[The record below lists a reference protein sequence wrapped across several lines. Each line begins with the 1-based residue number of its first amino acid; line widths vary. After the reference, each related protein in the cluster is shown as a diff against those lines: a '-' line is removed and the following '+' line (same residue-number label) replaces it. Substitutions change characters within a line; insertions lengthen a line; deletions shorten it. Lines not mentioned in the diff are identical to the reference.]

1 MDKVYYDSVN
11 LKEFAETITNYLS
24 INNSKRINNV
34 RKYYGLLL
42 ECIDADIKDSFL
54 NRILKY
60 LSSTSKQVITI
71 IDDINNG
78 IYDKELK
85 KFVDILLSE
94 LLKTV
99 NFDSFLKKINESINI
114 PFLTVDEYCDLS
126 HAFEKKDYELYLL
139 ILIKHT
145 FKTYKISLPNIS
157 SQRMLEE
164 ALTIYFDTEFQL
176 KLINESAKLGNS
188 QAIVLFG
195 NLVYSDLEKSLKYY
209 LMAKK
214 NKIALWE
221 IGYILETKNIS
232 QDLID
237 LIKKELDFCFEENP
251 FINNIEIDENINNAE
266 NMKYA
271 IQIYYYICSNFGYSK
286 AYTSIGKLLLNGVAS
301 YNNDEKKTNEYIKM
315 YLNEA
320 IKLGNIN
327 ALRFLADYFRGN
339 PSDVDYNE
347 TYVMEMLRKSAD
359 MGEIDANYE
368 YGMLLKDKNIKLAR
382 KYITYAAEQ
391 KNASACFELAQMNEL
406 KSNYKD
412 AVFYYKKAIYYGKV
426 DAVYDL
432 CMLYIELADISGQKI
447 YIHKA
452 KQFFNKYK
460 KLLSSDIIEKINEII
475 LK

>member
-1 MDKVYYDSVN
+1 MDNVYYDSVN

-24 INNSKRINNV
+24 INNSKKINNV
-34 RKYYGLLL
+34 RKYYSLLL
-42 ECIDADIKDSFL
+42 ECIGVDIKDSFL

-78 IYDKELK
+78 IYDEELK

-94 LLKTV
+94 LLKTE
-99 NFDSFLKKINESINI
+99 NFDSFLKHINESINV
-114 PFLTVDEYCDLS
+114 PFLTVEEYSDLCRS
-126 HAFEKKDYELYLL
+126 FEEKNYKLYLL

-145 FKTYKISLPNIS
+145 FSTYKISLPNIS

-164 ALTIYFDTEFQL
+164 ALTIYFDTDFQL

-195 NLVYSDLEKSLKYY
+195 NLVYSDLERALKYY

-232 QDLID
+232 QDLVD
-237 LIKKELDFCFEENP
+237 LIRKELDFCFEENT
-251 FINNIEIDENINNAE
+251 FINNIEIDKNINNAE

-301 YNNDEKKTNEYIKM
+301 YKKDEKKTNEYIKM

-327 ALRFLADYFRGN
+327 ALRFLSDYFRSN
-339 PSDVDYNE
+339 PNDVDYNE
-347 TYVMEMLRKSAD
+347 TYVMEILRKSAD

-368 YGMLLKDKNIKLAR
+368 YGMLLKDTNIKLAR

-391 KNASACFELAQMNEL
+391 KKCKCLF
-406 KSNYKD
+406 
-412 AVFYYKKAIYYGKV
+412 
-426 DAVYDL
+426 
-432 CMLYIELADISGQKI
+432 
-447 YIHKA
+447 
-452 KQFFNKYK
+452 
-460 KLLSSDIIEKINEII
+460 
-475 LK
+475 